1 MLTNAT
7 VKTARADARPYKMT
21 DGQGLFLHVAP
32 TGTKSFRMKFRIGG
46 KEQLLTFGTWPEV
59 SLAEARERRDL
70 AREQLGRGE
79 DPRTKAPAAA
89 AKPSTFED
97 AGRAWHA
104 HQRPTWTEVHAGD
117 VMASLERDVFPVIGA
132 MPLAAITPPV
142 VLNALR
148 VVESRGARETARR
161 LRQRVSM
168 IFAFAQSEGWCEH
181 DPAAVIGRAMKAPGR
196 RGQQPALTELDD
208 VRALLAEVD
217 ALEAGPS
224 SKLASSFL
232 ALTAVRLAAVRGAR
246 WDEFEDLEG
255 PSPLWRVPAARM
267 KLAAAKK
274 TDARHDHLV
283 PLSPAAVEILR
294 AARAN
299 MHPGHANMHDLVF
312 PGRSGSRPIGEAAIG
327 ALYARTSFAGRHV
340 PHGWR
345 ASYST
350 ILNELFPEDQGAIDR
365 ALAHAP
371 KDKVEAAY
379 NRAQHLQRRRELFDA
394 WADLLTGSEGRR

>member
-7 VKTARADARPYKMT
+7 VKAARPDARPYKMA

-32 TGTKSFRMKFRIGG
+32 TGTKSFRLKFRIAGR
-46 KEQLLTFGTWPEV
+46 EQLLTFGTWPEV

-70 AREQLGRGE
+70 AREQLARGE
-79 DPRTKAPAAA
+79 DPRTSTTAAS
-89 AKPSTFED
+89 AKPSTFEE

-104 HQRPTWTEVHAGD
+104 HQAPRWTPVHAGD
-117 VMASLERDVFPVIGA
+117 VLASLQRDVFPAIGA

-148 VVESRGARETARR
+148 AVESRGARETARR

-181 DPAAVIGRAMKAPGR
+181 DPAAVIGRAMQAPGQ
-196 RGQQPALTELDD
+196 RGQQPALLNLDQ
-208 VRALLAEVD
+208 VRALLEAAELVD
-217 ALEAGPS
+217 AAPVV
-224 SKLASSFL
+224 KLASRFL

-246 WDEFEDLEG
+246 WDEFEDLDG
-255 PSPLWRVPAARM
+255 AAPLWRVPAARM

-274 TDARHDHLV
+274 NDARNDHLV
-283 PLSPAAVEILR
+283 PLSPAAVEVLR
-294 AARAN
+294 AARALE
-299 MHPGHANMHDLVF
+299 GEGGLVF
-312 PGRSGSRPIGEAAIG
+312 PGRGGSSPLGEAAIG

-345 ASYST
+345 ASFST
-350 ILNELFPEDQGAIDR
+350 ILNETFPEDRDAIDR
-365 ALAHAP
+365 ALAHAA

-379 NRAQHLQRRRELFDA
+379 NRAQHLQRRRVLFDA
-394 WADLLTGSEGRR
+394 WADLLTRAEGRR

>member
-7 VKTARADARPYKMT
+7 IKAARPNARPYKMT

-32 TGTKSFRMKFRIGG
+32 TGTKSFRLKFRIGG

-70 AREQLGRGE
+70 ARELLGRGE
-79 DPRTKAPAAA
+79 DPRTSTSGGAE
-89 AKPSTFED
+89 KPSTFEA

-104 HQRPTWTEVHAGD
+104 HQAPRWTPVHAGD
-117 VMASLERDVFPVIGA
+117 VMASLERDVFPAIGA

-181 DPAAVIGRAMKAPGR
+181 DPAAVIGRAMQAPGQ
-196 RGQQPALTELDD
+196 RGQQPALLELDD
-208 VRALLAEVD
+208 VRALLAAAELVD
-217 ALEAGPS
+217 AAPAV
-224 SKLASSFL
+224 KLASRFL

-246 WDEFEDLEG
+246 WDEFEDLDG
-255 PSPLWRVPAARM
+255 PAPLWRVPAARM

-274 TDARHDHLV
+274 TDARNDHLV
-283 PLSPAAVEILR
+283 PLSPAAVDVLR
-294 AARAN
+294 AARAL
-299 MHPGHANMHDLVF
+299 PGAGELVF
-312 PGRSGSRPIGEAAIG
+312 PGRSPGRPIGEAAIG

-345 ASYST
+345 ASFST
-350 ILNELFPEDQGAIDR
+350 ILNERFREERDAIDR
-365 ALAHAP
+365 ALAHAA

-379 NRAQHLQRRRELFDA
+379 NRAQHLERRRVLFDA
-394 WADLLTGSEGRR
+394 WADLLTGEEGRR